1 MDSQELFQRRIA
13 LATPKDQIIG
23 AFIDGTITSL
33 SEEFKPAVAEA
44 VLKAWPR
51 PKGMMLFTK
60 HPAAEWL
67 RVMELAATTAM
78 QAESISF
85 AVAVERMGRGSLRR
99 VYRTSLGKIF
109 ATMMGKDPHRVVSTS
124 IISAKAVSTWGE
136 KAYEK
141 LGPNSARMRFRR
153 EFMGPSWVQGFY
165 KEVFLLVA
173 GVSSVSLAVEDYQEP
188 GMDFAI
194 RYTW

>member
-13 LATPKDQIIG
+13 LATPQDQIIG
-23 AFIDGTITSL
+23 AFIDGTIASMA
-33 SEEFKPAVAEA
+33 EEFKPAVAEA

-51 PKGMMLFTK
+51 PKGMTLLNK
-60 HPAAEWL
+60 YPAAEWM
-67 RVMELAATTAM
+67 RVMDMAATLAVK
-78 QAESISF
+78 EEGISY
-85 AVAVERMGRGSLRR
+85 ATAVERMGRGSLRH

-109 ATMMGKDPHRVVSTS
+109 ATLMGKDPHRVVSIS
-124 IISAKAVSTWGE
+124 IISAKAVASWGE
-136 KAYEK
+136 KTYEK
-141 LGPNSARMRFRR
+141 LGPNSARLRLRR

-165 KEVFLLVA
+165 KEVLLLVA

>member
-13 LATPKDQIIG
+13 LATPQDQIIG
-23 AFIDGTITSL
+23 AFIDGTLASL
-33 SEEFKPAVAEA
+33 SEEFKPSVAET

-51 PKGMMLFTK
+51 PKGMMMVTK
-60 HPAAEWL
+60 YPAVDWL
-67 RVMELAATTAM
+67 RVMDLAATTAVREEGI
-78 QAESISF
+78 AYE
-85 AVAVERMGRGSLRR
+85 VALERMGRGSLRH

-109 ATMMGKDPHRVVSTS
+109 ATMMGKDPHRVVSVS

-136 KAYEK
+136 KTYEK
-141 LGPNSARMRFRR
+141 LGPNTARLRLSR
-153 EFMGPSWVQGFY
+153 EFMGPAWVQGFY
-165 KEVFLLVA
+165 KEVILLVA
-173 GVSSVSLAVEDYQEP
+173 GVSSVSLTVEDYVEP